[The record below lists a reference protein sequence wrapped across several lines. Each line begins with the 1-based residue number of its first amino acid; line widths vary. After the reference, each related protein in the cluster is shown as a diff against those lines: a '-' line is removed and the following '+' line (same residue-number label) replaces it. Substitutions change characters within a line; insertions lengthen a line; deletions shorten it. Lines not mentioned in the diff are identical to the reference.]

1 MTSSKRR
8 TGIFRELKLWAQE
21 RSRHTKRRNDQSV
34 LGLNSSDFER
44 LLNVARLVNRSRT
57 RGCHGST
64 FASLAGIANKRPG
77 IVSFTRQV
85 GSRASGGTCA
95 PTGAGLCD

>member
-44 LLNVARLVNRSRT
+44 LLNVARLVNKIADT
-57 RGCHGST
+57 RLPRLYFREFSGHREQTTGD
-64 FASLAGIANKRPG
+64 
-77 IVSFTRQV
+77 SFV
-85 GSRASGGTCA
+85 HSSGR
-95 PTGAGLCD
+95 